1 MIAVT
6 VVTPSYRHLE
16 KEAVKRIK
24 KFTGL
29 KVQVIRCS
37 DKDGFMKKLEL
48 DLECPRD
55 RIVFTDIDFWFLRE
69 VHFESWCPNTWLA
82 VMDSAVFNPWAFPHS
97 DCEAFGMQKIQYFNS
112 GFFVCNLALKE
123 HRKVFQVA
131 RRIQKKIRNGTMK
144 KPVDVTD
151 QFALNKAAQDTNV
164 PMSLVP
170 LKFNY
175 YHRASQWGQVPYIP
189 RDVIGL
195 HAAGFKLEEKKRA
208 LEVQAEVFTSDVLR
222 ICPEAQQFEATRI
235 FDMR

>member
-1 MIAVT
+1 
-6 VVTPSYRHLE
+6 
-16 KEAVKRIK
+16 
-24 KFTGL
+24 
-29 KVQVIRCS
+29 
-37 DKDGFMKKLEL
+37 
-48 DLECPRD
+48 
-55 RIVFTDIDFWFLRE
+55 
-69 VHFESWCPNTWLA
+69 
-82 VMDSAVFNPWAFPHS
+82 
-97 DCEAFGMQKIQYFNS
+97 
-112 GFFVCNLALKE
+112 
-123 HRKVFQVA
+123 
-131 RRIQKKIRNGTMK
+131 MK